1 MGQAKLK
8 GRTLEA
14 RRQRALDEGRTKRR
28 NMSAAE
34 RDAAL
39 VDGVVQ
45 ITAKVLT
52 VDWPLLSFR
61 VIDSGCTSAPIMSP
75 TNE

>member
-14 RRQRALDEGRTKRR
+14 RRQRALDEGRTKQR
-28 NMSAAE
+28 NLSAVE

-39 VDGVVQ
+39 VEGVVH

-52 VDWPLLSFR
+52 VYWPLLMAR
-61 VIDSGCTSAPIMSP
+61 PDHLDSGELAL
-75 TNE
+75 EKDV